1 MHFHN
6 NVPYTNF
13 HEINLDRII
22 AEVKDGTQKIDELH
36 IHVDAEDKKL
46 SDRITTNANN
56 IAEVRSDVNNL
67 QNNLADQINNE
78 LNNQIQSGAV
88 ANVVT
93 EQVHAQVPTF
103 ITENNN
109 ENVFPLNRL
118 HGQNVLIVTG
128 NYGSAIAQEYPFTSP
143 LQQKI
148 SAAGGSSQVI
158 TVVNA
163 EDKIAS
169 LSNNISGA
177 TGSFNIILIV
187 LPPGDWSENG
197 QTPLGRLNGGTGTY
211 QGYLR
216 SISTKINN
224 TWPKAQ
230 VYVIPPFFNYST
242 IIPFDNNL
250 NTYIPY
256 PLYHHAVFLQSGIFG
271 WNFWDSQRMPGALK
285 NTGFWNTTY
294 PNQLSNIGAE
304 VVADWIYKRLLNGW
318 GSDPEGICTEFAP
331 LFPSIQPY
339 ISGGASTG
347 IQFWNNTYIFRGNIQ
362 PTTNARTIKDFPSYC
377 SGALQYNVITD
388 NNNYSRFRYAP
399 EGILVNAQSG
409 TGRSSTIVKTVAHDI

>member
-1 MHFHN
+1 MNFNN

-22 AEVKDGTQKIDELH
+22 AEVKNGTHEISVLRT
-36 IHVDAEDKKL
+36 HVDAEDKKL

-56 IAEVRSDVNNL
+56 IAGVRSDVNDL
-67 QNNLADQINNE
+67 QNNLSDQISNE
-78 LNNQIQSGAV
+78 LNNQIQNGAV

-128 NYGSAIAQEYPFTSP
+128 NYGSSTVQEYPFTAP

-169 LSNNISGA
+169 LNNNISNA

-187 LPPGDWSENG
+187 LPPGDWSDNG
-197 QTPLGRLNGGTGTY
+197 QTALGRLNGGTGTY

-216 SISTKINN
+216 SIATKINN

-242 IIPFDNNL
+242 VIPFDNNL
-250 NTYIPY
+250 NSYIPY

-271 WNFWDSQRMPGALK
+271 WNFWDSQRMPCALK
-285 NTGFWNTTY
+285 NNGFWNTTY
-294 PNQLSNIGAE
+294 PNQLSNMGAE
-304 VVADWIYKRLLNGW
+304 VVADWIYKRLLCGW

-339 ISGGASTG
+339 ISGGAATG
-347 IQFWNNTYIFRGNIQ
+347 IQFWNNNYIFRGNIPPVTSQ
-362 PTTNARTIKDFPSYC
+362 VTIKNYPSYC
-377 SGALQYNVITD
+377 SGALQYNNIIDSSYTPRFEYVRSGIHVPENTS
-388 NNNYSRFRYAP
+388 NGYS
-399 EGILVNAQSG
+399 
-409 TGRSSTIVKTVAHDI
+409 SSIVKCVVHDI

>member
-1 MHFHN
+1 MNFHN

-22 AEVKDGTQKIDELH
+22 EEVKNGTQEITVLRT
-36 IHVDAEDKKL
+36 HVDAEDKKL

-56 IAEVRSDVNNL
+56 IAEVRSDVNDL
-67 QNNLADQINNE
+67 QNNLADQISNE
-78 LNNQIQSGAV
+78 LNNQIQSGEV

-103 ITENNN
+103 ITENND

-118 HGQNVLIVTG
+118 HRQNVLIVTG
-128 NYGSAIAQEYPFTSP
+128 NYGSSTVQEYPFTAP

-163 EDKIAS
+163 VDRIAS
-169 LSNNISGA
+169 LNNNISNA

-211 QGYLR
+211 QGYLK
-216 SISTKINN
+216 SIATKIKN
-224 TWPKAQ
+224 TWPDAQ

-256 PLYHHAVFLQSGIFG
+256 PLYHHAVFLQSGILG
-271 WNFWDSQRMPGALK
+271 WNFWDSQRMPNALK
-285 NTGFWNTTY
+285 INRFWNTTY
-294 PNQLSNIGAE
+294 PNQLSDIGAE
-304 VVADWIYKRLLNGW
+304 VVADWIYKRLLSGW

-339 ISGGASTG
+339 ISGGAATG
-347 IQFWNNTYIFRGNIQ
+347 IQFWNNEYIFRGDL
-362 PTTNARTIKDFPSYC
+362 PHSKSATTLKDVPSYC
-377 SGALQYNVITD
+377 LGSLQANTIMD
-388 NNNYSRFRYAP
+388 NGRVLRFRYVYD
-399 EGILVNAQSG
+399 GIYVYEALYYG
-409 TGRSSTIVKTVAHDI
+409 YSSTIVKSVVHDI

>member
-1 MHFHN
+1 MNFHN

-22 AEVKDGTQKIDELH
+22 AEVKDGTQKIDELRT
-36 IHVDAEDKKL
+36 HVDAEDNKL
-46 SDRITTNANN
+46 SERITTNANN
-56 IAEVRSDVNNL
+56 IAEVRSDVNDL
-67 QNNLADQINNE
+67 QNNLADQISNE
-78 LNNQIQSGAV
+78 LNDQIQSGAV
-88 ANVVT
+88 ATVVT

-103 ITENNN
+103 ITENND

-128 NYGSAIAQEYPFTSP
+128 NYGSAIVQEYPFTAP

-163 EDKIAS
+163 VDRISS
-169 LSNNISGA
+169 LNNNISNV
-177 TGSFNIILIV
+177 TGSFDIILIV

-197 QTPLGRLNGGTGTY
+197 QTPLGRLNGGAETY

-216 SISTKINN
+216 SIATKINN
-224 TWPKAQ
+224 TWPEAQ

-285 NTGFWNTTY
+285 NNKFWNTTY

-304 VVADWIYKRLLNGW
+304 VVADWIYKRLLSGW

-339 ISGGASTG
+339 ISGGAATG

-362 PTTNARTIKDFPSYC
+362 PVPKEIVIRNVPSYC
-377 SGALQYNVITD
+377 LGNLQTSIIFDSGYYV
-388 NNNYSRFRYAP
+388 RFRYVST
-399 EGILVNAQSG
+399 GIYVNVQSV
-409 TGRSSTIVKTVAHDI
+409 TGYSSTIVKTVTHDI